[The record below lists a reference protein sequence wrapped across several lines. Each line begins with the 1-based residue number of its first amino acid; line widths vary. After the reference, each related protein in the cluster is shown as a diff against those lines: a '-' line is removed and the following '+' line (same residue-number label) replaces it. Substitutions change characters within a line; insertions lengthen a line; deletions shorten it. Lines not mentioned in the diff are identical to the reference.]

1 MNKCAQWRR
10 RIFDSWKL
18 IFSHICFRLSCLR
31 HKNQNTSIVQSWEIF
46 VTFSKFFSVFVY
58 AVRNR
63 LGYCH
68 HIVYEMSTFLRFLSS
83 HITQFR
89 LNISPKSNIFLT
101 GIALVRDRNFTNL
114 SNATML
120 HSPKIASQ
128 SRCMSSIII
137 VKHDHK
143 KFFIEVD
150 GLIAFLKYD
159 NNNGV
164 MHITHT
170 RVPTKLNGHG
180 IGKILS
186 KVFIYPSHL
195 PFLTGCYAS

>member
-1 MNKCAQWRR
+1 M
-10 RIFDSWKL
+10 F
-18 IFSHICFRLSCLR
+18 
-31 HKNQNTSIVQSWEIF
+31 
-46 VTFSKFFSVFVY
+46 
-58 AVRNR
+58 
-63 LGYCH
+63 
-68 HIVYEMSTFLRFLSS
+68 TFLRFLSS
-83 HITQFR
+83 HITKFR

-101 GIALVRDRNFTNL
+101 GIALVRGRNFTNL
-114 SNATML
+114 SRATML
-120 HSPKIASQ
+120 QSPKIASQ
-128 SRCMSSIII
+128 SRCMASVII

-186 KVFIYPSHL
+186 KAALEYAIQHDLLIRISC
-195 PFLTGCYAS
+195 PFVQHYVNKYEPKFHKYIL